1 MTAPE
6 WAIGA
11 NPAVREIP
19 GDEIQAGAPLSWQQV
34 TAFVQ
39 YLLDSFIG
47 RIAIAFGG
55 IDIFGWQPLDFLAEW
70 GEQRVQDAQDNYAA
84 AINAQYTA
92 TYAVSGV
99 TGVAAGA
106 LASDVSGGVA
116 VVAQFNE
123 AAGTTLGTGW
133 TRVSD
138 GPGAGTFGPNGSGQA
153 VWNKSGG
160 LWRRH
165 VDVND
170 TPLATDYQ
178 SVYVV
183 LAAAVEG
190 PYLGGDAYT
199 YLIAR
204 SDTSGSEFV
213 WARIGDND
221 LAIGKT
227 ASGTFDTP
235 WATTTVTTRPGDQ
248 WQFIVGTDSDDREM
262 IVKQN
267 NVVKLTHTDV
277 TSSSYG
283 ASHLNCGIGSL
294 ASDRAVVIV
303 PFLDQTR
310 PAEIDLWAATDRES
324 TTY

>member
-6 WAIGA
+6 WALGA

-70 GEQRVQDAQDNYAA
+70 GEQRVAEAQANYAA
-84 AINAQYTA
+84 AVNAQYTA

-99 TGVAAGA
+99 TGAAAGA

-123 AAGTTLGTGW
+123 AAGTTLGSGW

-138 GPGAGTFGPNGSGQA
+138 GPGGGTFGPNGSGQA
-153 VWNKSGG
+153 TWAKSGG

-165 VDVND
+165 VDIND

-204 SDTSGSEFV
+204 SDTSGTEYV

-283 ASHLNCGIGSL
+283 ASYLNCGIGSL

>member
-6 WAIGA
+6 WALGA
-11 NPAVREIP
+11 NASVREIP

-34 TAFVQ
+34 VAFVQ

-47 RIAIAFGG
+47 RIAVALGG
-55 IDIFGWQPLDFLAEW
+55 IEILGWQPLDFLTEW
-70 GEQRVQDAQDNYAA
+70 GEQRIQDAQDNYAA
-84 AINAQYTA
+84 ALNAQYTA
-92 TYAVSGV
+92 NYAISGV
-99 TGVAAGA
+99 TGASASA

-123 AAGTTLGTGW
+123 AADTDLGTGW

-153 VWNKSGG
+153 AWSKSGG

-165 VDVND
+165 VDIND
-170 TPLATDYQ
+170 TPMATDYQ
-178 SVYVV
+178 SVFVV
-183 LAAAVEG
+183 MSAAIEA

-204 SDTSGSEFV
+204 SDTSGTEYV

-227 ASGTFDTP
+227 VSSTFATP
-235 WATTTVTTRPGDQ
+235 WATTTITTRPGDQ
-248 WQFIVGTDSDDREM
+248 WQFIVGTDSDDREC

-283 ASHLNCGIGSL
+283 ASYLNCGLGSQ
-294 ASDRAVVIV
+294 AADRAVLIV

-310 PAEIDLWAATDRES
+310 PAEIDLWAATDRQS
-324 TTY
+324 TSY

>member
-70 GEQRVQDAQDNYAA
+70 GEQRVAEAQANYAA
-84 AINAQYTA
+84 AVNAQYTA

-99 TGVAAGA
+99 TGAAAGA

-123 AAGTTLGTGW
+123 AAGTTLGSGW

-138 GPGAGTFGPNGSGQA
+138 GPGGGTFGPNGSGQA
-153 VWNKSGG
+153 TWAKSGG

-165 VDVND
+165 VDIND

-204 SDTSGSEFV
+204 SDTSGTEYV

-283 ASHLNCGIGSL
+283 ASYLNCGIGSL
-294 ASDRAVVIV
+294 ASDRAVAIV